1 MRKSLYDSL
10 YSEELLGCA
19 LGFIPMLNE
28 ELRVKYLDIDNSALD
43 FLEKLL
49 CMVSMSNQRSYHG

>member
-28 ELRVKYLDIDNSALD
+28 ELRGKYPDIDSALD

-49 CMVSMSNQRSYHG
+49 CMVSLSNQRAYHG